1 MYGETEG
8 SIYMTK
14 ILIAGP
20 IKQKANILTEFFKS
34 LEELDKK
41 ELDIHYYFVDDNND
55 ENTKKVIDK
64 FKKNNKN
71 VLIKTNEDFNEHK
84 KQEYLCNEKVHV
96 WKTEL
101 IKKIIRYK
109 DDMIKY
115 ASDKDFDYIFFIDS
129 DIVLNPKTLKHLI
142 NRNVD
147 IVSNVFWTKWTL
159 TSDLYPQ
166 VWVQDE
172 SNLYTRN
179 WDIKYTEN
187 EIKQKNDDFVNM
199 LKVPGIYKVG
209 GLGACTL
216 ISKKAIK
223 KGVSFALIDNVSFWG
238 EDRHFCIRARVLGFD
253 LYVDTVYP
261 AYHIYRE
268 AYLSGVSNYKKYGF
282 DPNNY
287 IEIQTV
293 VSKIKNREK
302 KHYIKKF
309 LKKMKYYYRKIQ
321 KIRFQKKRV
330 VNENNNITVSMIVH
344 NEADRYL
351 EKVLKSARKYAS
363 NFVIIDDASTDNTVE
378 VCEKVLKGVKHKI
391 VKNKTSLF
399 KNEYKLRMLQWNE
412 TIKENPD
419 WIMFLDAD
427 EEFEESFNSDF
438 MYLLKN
444 KNIDV
449 YQFRLYDMWNEEEY
463 REDELWNPNV
473 YRPFL
478 IRYQPKFRYK
488 FKHTNQHCG
497 RLPYNVYKQNIVN
510 SVYRVKH
517 YGWMKEM
524 DRKKKYDRYKKLDPE
539 GKYGNL
545 KQYESILDKKPNL
558 VKFDVKGN

>member
-1 MYGETEG
+1 
-8 SIYMTK
+8 MTK

-20 IKQKANILTEFFKS
+20 IKQKSNILTEFFKS

-41 ELDIHYYFVDDNND
+41 GLDIHYYFVDDNND

-71 VLIKTNEDFNEHK
+71 VLIKTNEDFNEHE

-179 WDIKYTEN
+179 WDVKYIES
-187 EIKQKNDDFVNM
+187 EIKQIGNDFVNM

-268 AYLSGVSNYKKYGF
+268 AYLSGVSNYKKHGF

-302 KHYIKKF
+302 
-309 LKKMKYYYRKIQ
+309 
-321 KIRFQKKRV
+321 
-330 VNENNNITVSMIVH
+330 
-344 NEADRYL
+344 
-351 EKVLKSARKYAS
+351 
-363 NFVIIDDASTDNTVE
+363 
-378 VCEKVLKGVKHKI
+378 
-391 VKNKTSLF
+391 
-399 KNEYKLRMLQWNE
+399 
-412 TIKENPD
+412 
-419 WIMFLDAD
+419 
-427 EEFEESFNSDF
+427 
-438 MYLLKN
+438 
-444 KNIDV
+444 
-449 YQFRLYDMWNEEEY
+449 
-463 REDELWNPNV
+463 
-473 YRPFL
+473 
-478 IRYQPKFRYK
+478 
-488 FKHTNQHCG
+488 
-497 RLPYNVYKQNIVN
+497 
-510 SVYRVKH
+510 
-517 YGWMKEM
+517 
-524 DRKKKYDRYKKLDPE
+524 
-539 GKYGNL
+539 
-545 KQYESILDKKPNL
+545 
-558 VKFDVKGN
+558 